1 MGYKR
6 AKNKIKQIKHL
17 TKEKQNVELQSRR
30 EFFKKA
36 AKTAMPAVGAIVMAS
51 LPSNLFATNSTS
63 CKGCTGGCAG
73 GCSSCTGTCSGSCKA
88 TSTKS

>member
-1 MGYKR
+1 M
-6 AKNKIKQIKHL
+6 KQKK
-17 TKEKQNVELQSRR
+17 TNVELQSRR

-36 AKTAMPAVGAIVMAS
+36 AKTAMPVVGAMVMAS

-63 CKGCTGGCAG
+63 CKGCTGGCTG
-73 GCSSCTGTCSGSCKA
+73 GCSSCTGSCFGSCKA

>member
-30 EFFKKA
+30 EFLKKQQR
-36 AKTAMPAVGAIVMAS
+36 
-51 LPSNLFATNSTS
+51 LQ
-63 CKGCTGGCAG
+63 CQR
-73 GCSSCTGTCSGSCKA
+73 
-88 TSTKS
+88 